1 MTPDM
6 VTGLLVFAGMII
18 MVLLGVPIFLS
29 MLAGSF
35 VGFIAIG
42 GIKMMIVQFTT
53 APFSLGANY
62 TYAVLPLFML
72 VGSLASVTE

>member
-53 APFSLGANY
+53 APFSWVQ
-62 TYAVLPLFML
+62 TIHMRSCPC
-72 VGSLASVTE
+72 SCWLARWPV